1 VTHGIGSVTETCALY
16 SSNDD
21 DDVSQLAARGFDA
34 DWQVLTGSLDEQ
46 VSQDWMV
53 VMDAKDLEVSLAL
66 RVKMEYLAEKALQ
79 DDQVRN

>member
-1 VTHGIGSVTETCALY
+1 
-16 SSNDD
+16 
-21 DDVSQLAARGFDA
+21 
-34 DWQVLTGSLDEQ
+34 
-46 VSQDWMV
+46 MV